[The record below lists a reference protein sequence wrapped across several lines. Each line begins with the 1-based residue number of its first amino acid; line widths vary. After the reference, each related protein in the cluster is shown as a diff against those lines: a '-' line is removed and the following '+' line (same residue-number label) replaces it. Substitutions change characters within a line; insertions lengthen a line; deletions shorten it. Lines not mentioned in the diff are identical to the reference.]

1 MTSVTYDLTFD
12 AGGDFDI
19 RFYWKDDSD
28 NLINLTTYTVQMK
41 MKEKYSSTTEI
52 DLTSYV
58 TLGGVNGTID
68 INIPALQTSQIT
80 YVAGV
85 YDLEITNTLGATYK
99 LLRGRVFI
107 NKGIN

>member
-1 MTSVTYDLTFD
+1 MTSVIYDITID

-28 NLINLTTYTVQMK
+28 TPIDLTTYSVKMK
-41 MKEKYSSTTEI
+41 MKEKYSSSTEI

-58 TLGGVNGTID
+58 TLGGINGTID
-68 INIPALQTSQIT
+68 INIPASKTVEIT
-80 YVAGV
+80 YIAGV

-99 LLRGRVFI
+99 LLRGKVFI